1 MTGISAGSARLL
13 GVFGGTFDPVH
24 CGHVAVADA
33 LMRALPLSRII
44 FVPAARPPHRP
55 APTACA
61 RDRLAMLR
69 LALAS
74 DRRFAIDETEYE
86 REGPSYMVDT
96 LAVLRAR
103 HEEPLALILG
113 MDAFVSL
120 PAWHRWRRILGLA
133 HVVIVSRPGL
143 DGTLPEW
150 VRPRLVGSAE
160 ALLTADSGRAF
171 LFLASARP
179 ESATVLRQGLADGT
193 APASWLP
200 DGVPDYIEAH
210 ELYRRPSRNDES

>member
-1 MTGISAGSARLL
+1 
-13 GVFGGTFDPVH
+13 
-24 CGHVAVADA
+24 
-33 LMRALPLSRII
+33 
-44 FVPAARPPHRP
+44 
-55 APTACA
+55 
-61 RDRLAMLR
+61 MLEI
-69 LALAS
+69 ALAS

-150 VRPRLVGSAE
+150 VRPRLVGNAE

-171 LFLASARP
+171 LFMASARP

-210 ELYRRPSRNDES
+210 ELYRRPLRNDES

>member
-103 HEEPLALILG
+103 HKEPLALILG

-143 DGTLPEW
+143 EGALPEW
-150 VRPRLVGSAE
+150 IRPRLVETPE
-160 ALLTADSGRAF
+160 ALLETGSGRAF
-171 LFLASARP
+171 LFTASARP
-179 ESATVLRQGLADGT
+179 ESATALRQALADGT
-193 APASWLP
+193 APVAWLP

-210 ELYRRPSRNDES
+210 GLYRRASRNDES